1 MGAEAALAV
10 LDADEESPPSVICID
25 GNQIVKKPLMECVE
39 RVLYLIKLKKNS
51 NMLSQKIFLHAS
63 FCIVLDCC
71 SSRTVGAIH
80 KRK

>member
-39 RVLYLIKLKKNS
+39 RVHMLY
-51 NMLSQKIFLHAS
+51 F
-63 FCIVLDCC
+63 F
-71 SSRTVGAIH
+71 
-80 KRK
+80 

>member
-39 RVLYLIKLKKNS
+39 RVW
-51 NMLSQKIFLHAS
+51 FLHYIH
-63 FCIVLDCC
+63 CINELFLC
-71 SSRTVGAIH
+71 
-80 KRK
+80 